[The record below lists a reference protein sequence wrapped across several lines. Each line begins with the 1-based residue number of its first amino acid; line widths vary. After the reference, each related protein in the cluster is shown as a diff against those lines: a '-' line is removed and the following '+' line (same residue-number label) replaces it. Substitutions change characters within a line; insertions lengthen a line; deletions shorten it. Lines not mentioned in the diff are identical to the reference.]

1 MKILGPAISL
11 GRLRR
16 RIELGGI
23 NGYTSM
29 AKTTG
34 ATLPA
39 TGLHGPIN
47 GIRFQLILRTHR

>member
-1 MKILGPAISL
+1 
-11 GRLRR
+11 
-16 RIELGGI
+16 
-23 NGYTSM
+23 M